1 MVLACISVADPWVL
15 ELAGKL
21 REAGFDA
28 TAGRV
33 EGGYERRILM
43 LGLSTAERDEIL
55 AALDDCPDGLCELRE
70 ALVQEAA
77 WRDRDGLS

>member
-1 MVLACISVADPWVL
+1 MVLACISVADPSVL

-28 TAGRV
+28 TAVRV

-43 LGLSTAERDEIL
+43 LGLSTAERNEIL
-55 AALDDCPDGLCELRE
+55 TSLGDCPEGLSELRA

-77 WRDRDGLS
+77 WHDADAPS

>member
-33 EGGYERRILM
+33 EGR
-43 LGLSTAERDEIL
+43 
-55 AALDDCPDGLCELRE
+55 C
-70 ALVQEAA
+70 
-77 WRDRDGLS
+77 